1 MSRCIVSALGK
12 PLVQSEHTVGTCCWI
27 IIKKQTKKLI
37 KYNKVD
43 TQYLNQLFLSTCF
56 KILKDSQTALQQ
68 TLTVFSS

>member
-1 MSRCIVSALGK
+1 MSRCIVSAPGK

-27 IIKKQTKKLI
+27 IKNKKLI

-56 KILKDSQTALQQ
+56 KIFKDSQTALQQ